1 MERETVFD
9 VPVHYTMAIFGG
21 FIGAYAILARMQV
34 FGSAQ
39 TANMIELV
47 CGILGRD
54 PEEVLI
60 RIGAL
65 VIFIGA
71 IALSAVLAKNVRW
84 NVKYL
89 AVLFDFAA
97 ICVVGFLPAK
107 MDPVKALYP
116 LFFVTAFQWCV
127 FKGANGYV
135 SSTIFSTNNLKQTVL
150 SAAEYL
156 LYKDEEEIRKEK
168 GRKAAFFGGTL
179 LSFHLGVGFGYLIWL
194 QYGLHSVWFGS
205 VPLLAGVALLVI
217 QDVRVKEYEQE
228 QDSVS
233 C

>member
-1 MERETVFD
+1 MRD
-9 VPVHYTMAIFGG
+9 SGK
-21 FIGAYAILARMQV
+21 R
-34 FGSAQ
+34 S
-39 TANMIELV
+39 
-47 CGILGRD
+47 GRSSD
-54 PEEVLI
+54 PDW
-60 RIGAL
+60 RL

-116 LFFVTAFQWCV
+116 IFFVTAFQWCV

-150 SAAEYL
+150 SAAE
-156 LYKDEEEIRKEK
+156 
-168 GRKAAFFGGTL
+168 
-179 LSFHLGVGFGYLIWL
+179 
-194 QYGLHSVWFGS
+194 
-205 VPLLAGVALLVI
+205 
-217 QDVRVKEYEQE
+217 
-228 QDSVS
+228 
-233 C
+233 